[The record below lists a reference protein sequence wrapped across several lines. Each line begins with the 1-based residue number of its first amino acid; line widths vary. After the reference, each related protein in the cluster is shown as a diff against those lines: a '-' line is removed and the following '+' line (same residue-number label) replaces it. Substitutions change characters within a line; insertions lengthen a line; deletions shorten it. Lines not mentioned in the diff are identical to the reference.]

1 MDRIKLEDSVGR
13 LETLLELKWKLDEV
27 IDITSK
33 RELEQF
39 ITADRMLLTS
49 MQTEFDGIVSALRFK
64 EDEEVFSDELPDEPE
79 D

>member
-1 MDRIKLEDSVGR
+1 MDKIKLEDSVER

-39 ITADRMLLTS
+39 ITADRMLLTA

>member
-39 ITADRMLLTS
+39 ITADRMLLTA

-64 EDEEVFSDELPDEPE
+64 EDDEVYSDELPDEPE

>member
-13 LETLLELKWKLDEV
+13 LETLLELKWKLDEM

-49 MQTEFDGIVSALRFK
+49 MQTEFDGIISALRFK

>member
-64 EDEEVFSDELPDEPE
+64 EEEEVFSDELPDEPE

>member
-1 MDRIKLEDSVGR
+1 M
-13 LETLLELKWKLDEV
+13 

-39 ITADRMLLTS
+39 ITADRVLLTS

-64 EDEEVFSDELPDEPE
+64 EDEEGFSDVLPDEPE

>member
-39 ITADRMLLTS
+39 ITADSMLLTS
-49 MQTEFDGIVSALRFK
+49 MQTEFDGIIEAIYFD
-64 EDEEVFSDELPDEPE
+64 EDRENLSDELPDEPK